1 MMKLKNITIRNFMPY
16 KGEHSL
22 QFPTDNDRNIL
33 IVFGDNM
40 RGKTSLLNSVR
51 WALYGC
57 ATGRHSKEIPIINIV
72 NKEAIKI
79 DDWRVEVHLEFDANG
94 HSYDLRRVADRK
106 NPERSP
112 VSSDDFSMNIYL
124 RKDNKP
130 LQGDMIEIEINNIAP
145 ESVSRFFLFDGE
157 LLQEYESL
165 LIDDSTQGKQIK
177 KSIEKVLGV
186 PTLVNGRDDVITIS
200 KKAKKQQLLDLR
212 HIEGLEAQ
220 AKRSESLIADIESL
234 EKDIAKL
241 ETKTSN
247 VKTERVALESELEA
261 AQSALDSQAKL
272 TAQKDRKKE
281 LTSESEEKQKEKLEL
296 LSIAWKDLLFVKVDA
311 LKTRLLEKQQ
321 DLLRQVKDHATLE
334 NEKNNLQTLLD
345 RKECPTCGMELSKER
360 RDEIA
365 QRLSS
370 AEERLANVAK
380 LSSSQ
385 EDITSELSNFSSFK
399 NHGVLGQLESITKDI
414 AKNEI
419 ALTQV
424 ENDIEKLREEIEGHD
439 TVELTRKRSRMY
451 ELRREE
457 LQLDVSLTRQREQL
471 KHKSEE
477 QAVVQK
483 TIEELTKNRTQ
494 RSTKK
499 VALCSELEK
508 LFENSIETLR
518 EKLRVEV
525 GSIANDAFLEMT
537 TQGAYKGLEINPNY
551 GLDILDSAGR
561 KVTVRSAGAEQ
572 IVALSLIDGLNRT
585 GRQAGGPV
593 LMDTPFGRL
602 DQKHRGNVLTYLP
615 SVTSQ
620 FILFVHSGEIR
631 RKTDLEVITHK
642 IGGVY
647 DIIEISE
654 TESKLERTEL

>member
-1 MMKLKNITIRNFMPY
+1 MMKLKSITIRNFMPF
-16 KGEHSL
+16 KGEHIL
-22 QFPTDNDRNIL
+22 QFPDDNDRNIL

-51 WALYGC
+51 WALYGY
-57 ATGRHSKEIPIINIV
+57 ATGRHSKEIPVRDIV
-72 NKEAIKI
+72 NKEAVKT
-79 DDWRVEVHLEFDANG
+79 DDWRVEVHLKFDAND
-94 HSYDLRRVADRK
+94 HSYDLRRVADRR
-106 NPERSP
+106 NPKRSP
-112 VSSDDFSMNIYL
+112 VSSDDFSMDVYL
-124 RKDNKP
+124 RKDDKP

-165 LIDDSTQGKQIK
+165 LIDDSDQGKQIK
-177 KSIEKVLGV
+177 ESIEKVLGV
-186 PTLVNGRDDVITIS
+186 PTLVKGRSDVQTIS
-200 KKAKKQQLLDLR
+200 KRAQKQQSQDLR
-212 HIEGLEAQ
+212 HIKGLEAQ
-220 AKRSESLIADIESL
+220 AEHSESLIADIESL
-234 EKDIAKL
+234 DKDIAQL
-241 ETKTSN
+241 EDKVRD
-247 VKTERVALESELEA
+247 VKTERITLESELEA
-261 AQSALDSQAKL
+261 AQSVLDSQAKL

-360 RDEIA
+360 RDEIIR
-365 QRLSS
+365 RLAS
-370 AEERLANVAK
+370 AEENLASITE
-380 LSSSQ
+380 LSSLQ
-385 EDITSELSNFSSFK
+385 TDVASELSNFSSFK

-414 AKNEI
+414 VKNDV

-439 TVELTRKRSRMY
+439 TVELTRKRSRM
-451 ELRREE
+451 LALSREE
-457 LQLDVSLTRQREQL
+457 VQLDNSLAQQRDKL

-477 QAVVQK
+477 QAVAQK
-483 TIEELTKNRTQ
+483 AIEDLTKNRTR

-499 VALCSELEK
+499 VALCAELEK
-508 LFENSIETLR
+508 LFEESIETLR

-525 GSIANDAFLEMT
+525 ESIANAAFLEMT
-537 TQGAYKGLEINPNY
+537 TQGAYKGLEINSNY

-585 GRQAGGPV
+585 GRQAGPV

-602 DQKHRGNVLTYLP
+602 DQTHRDNVLIYLP

-620 FILFVHSGEIR
+620 FILFVHNGEIR
-631 RKTDLEVITHK
+631 RETDLGVIAHK

-647 DIIEISE
+647 DIVEISE
-654 TESKLERTEL
+654 TESELKRGTNL